1 MVDAMCVSLVVLLLL
16 LRMVR
21 DATASHTHSCTARTA
36 QQVMMMKLE
45 YLSLGSLLP
54 KKKSRSV
61 KFVLVFVVDR
71 SIAGS
76 FWFLTDFVFRWPR
89 G

>member
-1 MVDAMCVSLVVLLLL
+1 MVAAMCVSLVMLLLL

-45 YLSLGSLLP
+45 YLSFGSP
-54 KKKSRSV
+54 PKKSRSV
-61 KFVLVFVVDR
+61 ESRARLRVDR